1 MAASRARSLELAA
14 AAAGNYTKIVFRFP
28 PLTPFVKK
36 LLIALFGAWIL
47 QILLQNW
54 GGVPMFEVLA
64 LDTARPGVATL
75 WQLGTHV
82 FAFPTGPQAV
92 FSMLIILVFLW
103 WMLAPFEQRFG
114 QKRTIQLCIV
124 AALSAAILALLVG
137 AVVPSPSRLYGAQA
151 ILLGSIAAFAWSYRG
166 QGRMSFFGVID
177 MKPVHIIYLVLALSA
192 LMFITSGDAV
202 ALAADLGAIG
212 GGMGFIE
219 WLRRPPKRRRRPKRR
234 PKRSSFDV
242 VDGGRSDEPRW
253 LN

>member
-1 MAASRARSLELAA
+1 
-14 AAAGNYTKIVFRFP
+14 VFRFP

-36 LLIALFGAWIL
+36 LLIALFGAWIA
-47 QILLQNW
+47 QIILQNW
-54 GGVPMFEVLA
+54 AGVPMFELLA
-64 LDTARPGVATL
+64 LDTGSLGVATL

-92 FSMLIILVFLW
+92 FSMLIVLLFLW

-124 AALSAAILALLVG
+124 AAMSAALLGLVTG
-137 AVVPSPSRLYGAQA
+137 MLVPAPSRLYGAQA
-151 ILLGSIAAFAWSYRG
+151 ILLGAIAAFAWSYRG

-219 WLRRPPKRRRRPKRR
+219 WLRRPPTRRRRRKRR
-234 PKRSSFDV
+234 KKKSSFDV
-242 VDGGRSDEPRW
+242 VQGGRADEPRW

>member
-1 MAASRARSLELAA
+1 
-14 AAAGNYTKIVFRFP
+14 VFRFP

-36 LLIALFGAWIL
+36 LLIALFGAWIA
-47 QILLQNW
+47 QIILQNW
-54 GGVPMFEVLA
+54 AGVPMFEILA
-64 LDTARPGVATL
+64 LDTGRVGVPTL

-92 FSMLIILVFLW
+92 FSMLIVLLFLW

-124 AALSAAILALLVG
+124 AALAAALLALVIGMLVP
-137 AVVPSPSRLYGAQA
+137 APSRLYGAQA
-151 ILLGSIAAFAWSYRG
+151 ILLGAIAAFAWSYRG
-166 QGRMSFFGVID
+166 QGRMSFFGVVD

-212 GGMGFIE
+212 AGMGFIE
-219 WLRRPPKRRRRPKRR
+219 WLRRPPTRRRRRKRR
-234 PKRSSFDV
+234 KKKSSFDV
-242 VDGGRSDEPRW
+242 VQGGRADEPRW

>member
-1 MAASRARSLELAA
+1 M
-14 AAAGNYTKIVFRFP
+14 FRFP

-36 LLIALFGAWIL
+36 LLIALFGTWIA

-54 GGVPMFEVLA
+54 AGIPTFQLLA
-64 LDTARPGVATL
+64 LDTASPGVQTL

-92 FSMLIILVFLW
+92 FSMLIILLFLW
-103 WMLAPFEQRFG
+103 LMLAPFEQRFG
-114 QKRTIQLCIV
+114 QKRTIQLCVV
-124 AALSAAILALLVG
+124 AVLASAVLALLVG
-137 AVVPSPSRLYGAQA
+137 ALVPRASALYGAQA
-151 ILLGSIAAFAWSYRG
+151 ILLASISAFAWSYRG
-166 QGRMSFFGVID
+166 QGRMSFFGVVE

-212 GGMGFIE
+212 GGMAFIE
-219 WLRRPPKRRRRPKRR
+219 WLRRPPTRRRRPSRKK
-234 PKRSSFDV
+234 PKRSFDV
-242 VDGGRSDEPRW
+242 VRGGRSDEPRW

>member
-1 MAASRARSLELAA
+1 M
-14 AAAGNYTKIVFRFP
+14 FRFP

-47 QILLQNW
+47 QIILQNW
-54 GGVPMFEVLA
+54 AGVPIFEFLA
-64 LDTARPGVATL
+64 LNTARLGVHTI

-82 FAFPTGPQAV
+82 VAFPTGPQAV
-92 FSMLIILVFLW
+92 FSMLITLVFLW
-103 WMLAPFEQRFG
+103 LMLAPFEQRFG
-114 QKRTIQLCIV
+114 EKRTIQLCV
-124 AALSAAILALLVG
+124 FAALSSAVLALIVGLLV
-137 AVVPSPSRLYGAQA
+137 ASPSALYGAQA

-202 ALAADLGAIG
+202 SLAGDIGAIG
-212 GGMGFIE
+212 GGIGFIE
-219 WLRRPPKRRRRPKRR
+219 WLRRPPKRRRPSKRR
-234 PKRSSFDV
+234 KKKRDFDV
-242 VDGGRSDEPRW
+242 VQGGRADEPRW

>member
-1 MAASRARSLELAA
+1 M
-14 AAAGNYTKIVFRFP
+14 FRFP

-36 LLIALFGAWIL
+36 LLIALFAAWIG

-54 GGVPMFEVLA
+54 LGVPVFDALA
-64 LDTARPGVATL
+64 LNTVALGVHTL
-75 WQLGTHV
+75 WQIGTHI
-82 FAFPTGPQAV
+82 FAAPTGPQYV
-92 FSMLIILVFLW
+92 FSMLITLVFLW

-114 QKRTIQLCIV
+114 QKRTIQLCVV
-124 AALSAAILALLVG
+124 AALSSAILAIVVGLLLS
-137 AVVPSPSRLYGAQA
+137 SPQALFGAQA

-192 LMFITSGDAV
+192 LMFITSGNAV
-202 ALAADLGAIG
+202 SFAADLGAIG

-219 WLRRPPKRRRRPKRR
+219 WLRKPPGKRRRRKRKKKG
-234 PKRSSFDV
+234 PV
-242 VDGGRSDEPRW
+242 GVIAGGRTDEPRW

>member
-1 MAASRARSLELAA
+1 
-14 AAAGNYTKIVFRFP
+14 VFRFP

-36 LLIALFGAWIL
+36 LLIALFSTWIL
-47 QILLQNW
+47 QIFLQNW
-54 GGVPMFEVLA
+54 GGVPMFELLA
-64 LDTARPGVATL
+64 LDTGSPGVQTL

-92 FSMLIILVFLW
+92 FSMLIVLLFLW
-103 WMLAPFEQRFG
+103 LMLAPFEQRFG

-124 AALSAAILALLVG
+124 AVLCSAVLALIVG
-137 AVVPSPSRLYGAQA
+137 LIVPSPSRLYGAQA
-151 ILLGSIAAFAWSYRG
+151 ILLASIAAFAWSYRG

-219 WLRRPPKRRRRPKRR
+219 WLKRPPKRRRRPKRR
-234 PKRSSFDV
+234 KKQSSFDV
-242 VDGGRSDEPRW
+242 VEGGRADEPRW

>member
-1 MAASRARSLELAA
+1 M
-14 AAAGNYTKIVFRFP
+14 FRFP

-36 LLIALFGAWIL
+36 LLIALFGAWIV
-47 QILLQNW
+47 QIILQNW
-54 GGVPMFEVLA
+54 AGVPIFQILA
-64 LDTARPGVATL
+64 LDTGSPGVATL

-82 FAFPTGPQAV
+82 FAFPTGPQSV
-92 FSMLIILVFLW
+92 FSMLIMLVFLW

-124 AALSAAILALLVG
+124 AALSAAALALIVGLLVPN
-137 AVVPSPSRLYGAQA
+137 PSALYGAQA
-151 ILLGSIAAFAWSYRG
+151 MLLGSIAAFAWSYRG
-166 QGRMSFFGVID
+166 QGRMSFFGVVE

-202 ALAADLGAIG
+202 ALAADIGAIG

-219 WLRRPPKRRRRPKRR
+219 WLRRPPSRRRPRKRR
-234 PKRSSFDV
+234 KKKSDFDV
-242 VDGGRSDEPRW
+242 VRGGRADEPRW

>member
-1 MAASRARSLELAA
+1 M
-14 AAAGNYTKIVFRFP
+14 FRFP

-36 LLIALFGAWIL
+36 LLIALFSTWIL
-47 QILLQNW
+47 QIVLQNW
-54 GGVPMFEVLA
+54 AGVPMFEIFA
-64 LDTARPGVATL
+64 LDTGSLGVATL

-92 FSMLIILVFLW
+92 FSMLIVLVFLW

-114 QKRTIQLCIV
+114 QKRTIQLCVV
-124 AALSAAILALLVG
+124 AALCSALLALLVG
-137 AVVPSPSRLYGAQA
+137 LFVPTGSHLYGAQA
-151 ILLGSIAAFAWSYRG
+151 ILLASIAAFAWSYRG
-166 QGRMSFFGVID
+166 QGRMSFFGVIE

-202 ALAADLGAIG
+202 ALAADIGAIG

-219 WLRRPPKRRRRPKRR
+219 WLRRPPTRRRRPKRR
-234 PKRSSFDV
+234 KKKQSSFDV
-242 VDGGRSDEPRW
+242 VQGGRADEPRW